1 MKSSALRFL
10 RNLPLLIALPVVLA
24 IAAAALALTDL
35 FWMLFGRRR
44 PVRDTKPDTRAAS
57 LVIPNWN
64 GRDLLERFLPSWT
77 TAVSGHPGSEIIV
90 VDNGSHD
97 GSAEWVR
104 ANYPEVR
111 VLALPENLGFG
122 GGSNAGFR
130 EARNDVVVLL
140 NSDMRVEPDFLAP
153 LLAGFTDESVFAVS
167 CQIFLGDR
175 TKRREE
181 TGLTEGWWQDGG
193 LRVSHREDG
202 AVDRLFPCFYGGGGS
217 CAFDR
222 RKFLELGGF
231 DELLVP
237 FYLEDTDLGFMAWK
251 RGWKVLYQPASVV
264 HHEHR
269 GTIGR
274 SFGPEYIE
282 SILRKNF
289 ILFVW
294 KNIHEW
300 KRLGG
305 SFVFAFAGA
314 VVSAWSGDARGRA
327 SADGV
332 LRAVSQIPGA
342 MRSRW
347 RARSLAFVSDR
358 EVFLRS
364 RPAIFHDRF
373 SSLPAE
379 PARPRVLFVSPY
391 PICPP
396 THGGGVFMYYTLREL
411 ARHCDV
417 HAIVMLDYERERAAN
432 EELRRFCQSVEF
444 VVHRNDRDP
453 HLASITPHA
462 VHEFHTPEIEWL
474 IQRQVLLHQIDVVQL
489 EYTALGQYARPFQ
502 RLVCALF
509 EHDVYF
515 QSIGRALPFTRS
527 PLERLKARF
536 EYIRAIRFELGLL
549 PQCDQIQVCTLE
561 NKRYLESFLPKLA
574 TRIDAGMRAGVDS
587 SLYAYPGGPRR
598 ARTMLFLG
606 SFRHTP
612 NQVALDWF
620 TREVLPLVLA
630 KLPDVRLLVAGSDPP
645 PRHAFHDPAN
655 AIDLLGFV
663 DDIQPLFATCA
674 VFVCP
679 IRSGSGVRVKLLEAF
694 ASGIPVV
701 STTLGAEGLAR
712 KTGEFCALADD
723 PRGFADSVIR
733 VLEDSAFAT
742 EIAARARLEVET
754 NWDMPVITTRLVERY
769 RALIFDKRSRAGKD
783 AATARP
789 VAAALQSQ

>member
-1 MKSSALRFL
+1 MKASVVRFL
-10 RNLPLLIALPVVLA
+10 KTLPLLIVLPVALVISA
-24 IAAAALALTDL
+24 ILLALTDF
-35 FWMLFGRRR
+35 FWLLFGRDKTGRGKR
-44 PVRDTKPDTRAAS
+44 AEDTVPDTRAAS

-64 GRDLLERFLPSWT
+64 GRDLLEKFLPSWV
-77 TAVSGHPGSEIIV
+77 ASIAGHPGSEIIV
-90 VDNGSHD
+90 VDNGSGD

-111 VLALPENLGFG
+111 VLALPKNLGFG

-140 NSDMRVEPDFLAP
+140 NSDMRVEPDFLTP

-167 CQIFLGDR
+167 CQIFLGDP

-193 LRVSHREDG
+193 LRVGHREDH
-202 AVDRLFPCFYGGGGS
+202 AVNTLFPCFYGGGGS

-222 RKFLELGGF
+222 RKFLSLGGF
-231 DELLVP
+231 DELLAP

-269 GTIGR
+269 GTIGKR
-274 SFGPEYIE
+274 FSAAYIE
-282 SILRKNF
+282 SILQKNF
-289 ILFVW
+289 VLFAW

-300 KRLGG
+300 QKLSS
-305 SFVFAFAGA
+305 SFFFAFAGSL
-314 VVSAWSGDARGRA
+314 VSAWSGDDRGRA
-327 SADGV
+327 NAAGV
-332 LRAVSQIPGA
+332 LRAFRQIGGA
-342 MRSRW
+342 MGSRW
-347 RARSLAFVSDR
+347 RTRSMAAVSDS

-373 SSLPAE
+373 SALPAE
-379 PARPRVLFVSPY
+379 PERLRVLFVSPY

-417 HAIVMLDYERERAAN
+417 HVIVMLHYEQERAAN
-432 EELRRFCQSVEF
+432 EELRQFCRSVEF
-444 VVHRNDRDP
+444 VLHRNDRNP

-462 VHEFHTPEIEWL
+462 AHEFHTPELEWL
-474 IQRQVLLHQIDVVQL
+474 IQRQILLHRIDVLQL
-489 EYTALGQYARPFQ
+489 EYTALGQYARRFE
-502 RLVCALF
+502 RVVCALF

-515 QSIGRALPFTRS
+515 QSIGRALPFMKS

-536 EYIRAIRFELGLL
+536 EYIRAIRYELNLL
-549 PQCDQIQVCTLE
+549 PNCDEIQVCTLE
-561 NKRYLESFLPKLA
+561 NKRYIESFLPELA
-574 TRIDAGMRAGVDS
+574 PRIDSGLRAGVDTPH
-587 SLYAYPGGPRR
+587 YVYPGGPRR
-598 ARTMLFLG
+598 PRTMLFLG

-630 KLPDVRLLVAGSDPP
+630 KLPDARLLVAGSDPP

-663 DDIQPLFATCA
+663 EDIQPLFATCA

-712 KTGEFCALADD
+712 KDGEFCALADD
-723 PRGFADSVIR
+723 PRAFADSVIR
-733 VLEDSAFAT
+733 VLEDSTFAQ
-742 EIAARARLEVET
+742 EIAGRARQEVET
-754 NWDMPVITTRLVERY
+754 NWDMAVITARLVEKY
-769 RALIFDKRSRAGKD
+769 RGLILRKRSRTTIAS
-783 AATARP
+783 R
-789 VAAALQSQ
+789 